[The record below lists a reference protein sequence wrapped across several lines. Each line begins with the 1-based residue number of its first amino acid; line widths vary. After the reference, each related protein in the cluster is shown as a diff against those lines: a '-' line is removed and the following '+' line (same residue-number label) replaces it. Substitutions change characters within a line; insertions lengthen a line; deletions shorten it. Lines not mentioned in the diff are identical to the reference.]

1 VTRDDAQAWL
11 DGYVE
16 AWRSDDPA
24 VIAALFSDDALYRY
38 DPFRDPIVGGAAI
51 AADWLQSSDAPGSWE
66 AEYRPYA
73 VDGNRA
79 VAVGETRYTSGEHF
93 ANVFVLEFADDGR
106 CSSFT
111 EWFFL
116 EGASPPTGAG

>member
-1 VTRDDAQAWL
+1 MTHDEVQAWL
-11 DGYVE
+11 DGYVQ
-16 AWRSDDPA
+16 AWRSDDPT

-38 DPFRDPIVGGAAI
+38 NPFAKPLVGGAAI
-51 AADWLQSSDAPGSWE
+51 AADWLKSPDAPGSWE

-79 VAVGETRYTSGEHF
+79 VAVGETTYTDGQRFS
-93 ANVFVLEFADDGR
+93 NVFLLEFGDDGS

-111 EWFFL
+111 ESFFRKR
-116 EGASPPTGAG
+116 AR